1 MSNIQYDGSNISNAR
16 NLRRNMTREER
27 HLWYDF
33 LRTYPVKFYRQRMIG
48 NYIVDFYCSSALL
61 IVELDGGQHYSEE
74 NIEYDRK
81 RTLYLNEYN
90 IKVLRFNNTDVMLNF
105 EGVCFKIDKEIKTRN
120 PSGAMRQLP

>member
-105 EGVCFKIDKEIKTRN
+105 EGVCFTIDKEIKTRN